1 MQVLLL
7 HTPHLSTWAGQLQ
20 QHLHLFFQ
28 ECYLQSLG
36 LPRTACL
43 CLQQHALLSLQVI
56 HGLHLKMTPIRQAP

>member
-1 MQVLLL
+1 
-7 HTPHLSTWAGQLQ
+7 
-20 QHLHLFFQ
+20 LHLFFQ